1 MALHTLRRDELRN
14 LRYAQS
20 AFSPPDQSPAS
31 LRRRTDGVDR
41 GRAYM
46 SSVRGGF
53 PEAQRIL
60 SSCHFGCSSSHC
72 AARRCP
78 RHTQAANPD
87 QPSSA
92 SDLNVWQVIGLP
104 HQTENQRK
112 VTSIIGSA

>member
-1 MALHTLRRDELRN
+1 
-14 LRYAQS
+14 
-20 AFSPPDQSPAS
+20 
-31 LRRRTDGVDR
+31 
-41 GRAYM
+41 
-46 SSVRGGF
+46 VRGGF

-104 HQTENQRK
+104 HQTEDQRK
-112 VTSIIGSA
+112 VTSIIGSAKTRCRYPVDAPIKPVIRKTLELPRV